1 MSLCAECSQNTLFLC
16 IQQVLYPCVPVFRV
30 QSEYIVLVYPAGLC
44 ILVSQCAECRQN
56 TLFLC
61 IQQVLYPCVPV
72 CRVRSE
78 YSVLVYPAGF
88 VFLCPCVQTAVRI
101 HCSCV
106 SSRFCRYMFLC
117 IQQVLYPCVPV
128 CRVRSEYTVLVYPAG
143 FVSLCAECG
152 QNTLFLCIQVLYP
165 CVPVCR
171 VRSAKVE
178 DFVVALKDLH
188 QQFHWP
194 LPILSP
200 AAFQQL
206 KHGIGGRGTLCVC
219 CICYVCVLVLALCLW
234 FVCVCVCVCVCMCV

>member
-1 MSLCAECSQNTLFLC
+1 MSLCAECGQNTVFLC
-16 IQQVLYPCVPVFRV
+16 IQQVLYSCVPVCRL
-30 QSEYIVLVYPAGLC
+30 QSEYIVLVYPAGF
-44 ILVSQCAECRQN
+44 AD
-56 TLFLC
+56 T
-61 IQQVLYPCVPV
+61 
-72 CRVRSE
+72 
-78 YSVLVYPAGF
+78 
-88 VFLCPCVQTAVRI
+88 
-101 HCSCV
+101 CSCV
-106 SSRFCRYMFLC
+106 SSRFCILAFLC
-117 IQQVLYPCVPV
+117 AECSQN
-128 CRVRSEYTVLVYPAG
+128 TVLVYPAG

-219 CICYVCVLVLALCLW
+219 CICCVCVLVLALCLW
-234 FVCVCVCVCVCMCV
+234 FVCVCVCVCVCERERE